1 MSLWVYKKDNTGKR
15 HLWQIG
21 FDPLIIIVVIG
32 LVAALI
38 WPHIFQTPWFILIIP
53 LVLLTAGLAL
63 LIISKLSLYWKGIW
77 FSFGPG
83 LMSKGYVTTY
93 KVAYVLIVMGVLLL
107 LMLFSAMSKA

>member
-1 MSLWVYKKDNTGKR
+1 MSLWVYKKDKSGKR
-15 HLWQIG
+15 HLWQID

-38 WPHIFQTPWFILIIP
+38 GPRIFQTPSLIFTMP

-63 LIISKLSLYWKGIW
+63 LIISKLSLYRKGIW

-83 LMSKGYVTTY
+83 LMSKGYVTIY
-93 KVAYVLIVMGVLLL
+93 KVAYVLIGMGVLLL
-107 LMLFSAMSKA
+107 LMLFNAISKA